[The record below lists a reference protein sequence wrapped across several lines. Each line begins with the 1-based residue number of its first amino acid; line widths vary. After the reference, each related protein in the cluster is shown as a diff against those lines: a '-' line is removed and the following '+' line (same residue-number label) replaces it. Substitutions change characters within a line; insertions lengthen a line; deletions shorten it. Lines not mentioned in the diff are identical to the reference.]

1 MAIVNLQDL
10 QVTFGA
16 KTAVSAASFRV
27 DAGET
32 FSLIGAS
39 GCGKSTILRVLAGL
53 QREWRGSVDL
63 LGQAIMPGARFQ
75 GDLRRNVQMVFQDP
89 YASLHPN
96 HTLWRTLAEPLQI
109 HGIRDVA
116 PRVTTALEQVGLAA
130 DAVRRY
136 PHQLSG
142 GQRQRWPLPAPCCC
156 ARRSCCWMSRPQ
168 RWICRYRRKSLIYLI
183 V

>member
-63 LGQAIMPGARFQ
+63 LGQAITPGARFSGRSATQ
-75 GDLRRNVQMVFQDP
+75 RADGVSGSVR
-89 YASLHPN
+89 
-96 HTLWRTLAEPLQI
+96 
-109 HGIRDVA
+109 
-116 PRVTTALEQVGLAA
+116 LAA
-130 DAVRRY
+130 
-136 PHQLSG
+136 S
-142 GQRQRWPLPAPCCC
+142 
-156 ARRSCCWMSRPQ
+156 
-168 RWICRYRRKSLIYLI
+168 
-183 V
+183 

>member
-10 QVTFGA
+10 QVTSGA

-75 GDLRRNVQMVFQDP
+75 GDLRRNVQMVLQDP

-116 PRVTTALEQVGLAA
+116 PRVTTALEQVGWPPTPSAA
-130 DAVRRY
+130 I
-136 PHQLSG
+136 HTSS
-142 GQRQRWPLPAPCCC
+142 PAGNGS
-156 ARRSCCWMSRPQ
+156 ARGHCPRPAAAPADPAAG
-168 RWICRYRRKSLIYLI
+168 
-183 V
+183 